1 MIYLPYFN
9 SDTNIN
15 ENFIMQNFHCNL
27 YQKSEILEILVR
39 KFNNK
44 QIKFMLFKFRRNYK

>member
-39 KFNNK
+39 KLNRNK
-44 QIKFMLFKFRRNYK
+44 